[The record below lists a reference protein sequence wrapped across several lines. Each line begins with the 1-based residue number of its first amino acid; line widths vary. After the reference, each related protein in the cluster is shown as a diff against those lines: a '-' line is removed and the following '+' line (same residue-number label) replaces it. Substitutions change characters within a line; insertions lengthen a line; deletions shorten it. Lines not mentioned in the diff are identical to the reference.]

1 MRNSFTVEQFDLPNS
16 TAMQWQAL
24 HRFRHER
31 IAADDLGEPS
41 LPDDR
46 VQAHMQRQWPLTQY
60 YFFAMWEQ
68 GRMVAN
74 LEFSVRRP
82 GTEHYEE
89 HAQHLD
95 AWIGVAPQFQ
105 GQGRGRCMMDVVR
118 KFMRE
123 HGKTKLRMNARTPAG
138 HAFLKAMGG
147 EQMFLK
153 MKNKLTLSSV
163 DWRQMQAWQQGFA
176 HGLHWEVHVSRVPL
190 TRWETLVEPLS
201 ALLADAPK
209 DQLDAPP
216 MRYEMPAV
224 RAWYA
229 ELDKTGG
236 AHYMVLLRE
245 SAEENSRILA
255 VSNAEWSPTTAQ
267 WASQALTATVR
278 HLRGKGLA
286 KAVKARLLEI
296 VHSEHAQVRW
306 VTTYNAHSNAAMLA
320 INRQMGFEVMREIG
334 TYQFRV

>member
-1 MRNSFTVEQFDLPNS
+1 M
-16 TAMQWQAL
+16 

-31 IAADDLGEPS
+31 IAADDLGEAS
-41 LPDDR
+41 LPDEQA
-46 VQAHMQRQWPLTQY
+46 QAHMQRQWPLTRY
-60 YFFAMWEQ
+60 YFFVMWEQ
-68 GRMVAN
+68 GRIVAS

-95 AWIGVAPQFQ
+95 AWIGVKPEFQ
-105 GQGRGRCMMDVVR
+105 RQGRARFMMQELHG
-118 KFMRE
+118 FMRE
-123 HGKTKLRMNARTPAG
+123 HGKTKLRMNARTVAG

-153 MKNKLTLSSV
+153 MKNKLALGLV
-163 DWRQMQAWQQGFA
+163 DWSRMHAWQLGYAQSV
-176 HGLHWEVHVSRVPL
+176 HWEVHVGRVPL
-190 TRWETLVEPLS
+190 SRWETLAEPLS

-224 RAWYA
+224 RTWYA

-236 AHYMVLLRE
+236 AHHMVLLRE
-245 SAEENSRILA
+245 SAASNSRILA
-255 VSNAEWSPTTAQ
+255 VSNADWSPNSPE
-267 WASQALTATVR
+267 WAGQALTATVR
-278 HLRGKGLA
+278 DLRGKGLA

-296 VHSEHAQVRW
+296 LHREHPQVRW

-320 INRQMGFEVMREIG
+320 INRQLGFEVMREIG